1 LTGKKRSL
9 TFFHILPQLRKQILP
24 YSLIFI
30 QNLGIE
36 RIKQTM
42 NIVVPSEIHPAEN
55 RVALLP
61 EHAARLVEKGAHI
74 SIESGIGQTLNI
86 SDDDYQ
92 KAGAAIEADRSHLY
106 QSADMVLQIR
116 KPAVED
122 VARLREESIYVSLM
136 DPFNERELIEA
147 FRQNGVTAI
156 SMEMI
161 PRITRAQKMD
171 VLSSQANLAGYA
183 AVIIAA
189 ERIDKI
195 FPMMMTP
202 AGTISPARVFVV
214 GVGVAGLQAIA
225 TAKRLGAR
233 VEAFDTRPVVEEQVK
248 SLGARFVK
256 IDLGETGQ
264 TKDGYAKALTEEQL
278 QKQREGMAKV
288 CAVSDVVIT
297 TAQLF
302 GRKAPLIITADMVA
316 GMARGSVMVDLAV
329 ESGGNIAG
337 SRPDQEVDVNG
348 VRIIG
353 MANLPGKVA
362 VNASQMFSANM
373 HALVDEFWNVE
384 EKRFVLDFEDEI
396 LQGCVITYQGKVVN
410 QMIADHYAQV
420 NQSG

>member
-1 LTGKKRSL
+1 
-9 TFFHILPQLRKQILP
+9 
-24 YSLIFI
+24 
-30 QNLGIE
+30 
-36 RIKQTM
+36 M

-55 RVALLP
+55 RVAMLP
-61 EHAARLVEKGAHI
+61 EHIARLVEKGAQI
-74 SIESGIGQTLNI
+74 SVESGIGETLNI
-86 SDDDYQ
+86 SDEDYH
-92 KAGAAIEADRSHLY
+92 KAGASMVADRSQMY

-116 KPAVED
+116 KPVIED
-122 VARLREESIYVSLM
+122 VALLKEDSIYVSLM
-136 DPFNERELIEA
+136 DPFNERELIDA
-147 FRQNGVTAI
+147 FRQKGVTAI

-171 VLSSQANLAGYA
+171 VLSSQSNLAGYT

-233 VEAFDTRPVVEEQVK
+233 VDAFDTRPVVEEQVK

-264 TKDGYAKALTEEQL
+264 TEDGYAKALTEEQL
-278 QKQREGMAKV
+278 QRQREGMAKV
-288 CAVSDVVIT
+288 CAASDVVIT

-302 GRKAPLIITADMVA
+302 GRKAPLIITSEMVA
-316 GMARGSVMVDLAV
+316 GMARGSVLVDLAV

-337 SRPDQEVDVNG
+337 SLPDQEVDING

-353 MANLPGKVA
+353 LANLPGKVA
-362 VNASQMFSANM
+362 VNASQMFSSNM
-373 HALVDEFWNVE
+373 HALVDEFWNAE
-384 EKRFVLDFEDEI
+384 EKQFVLDFEDEI
-396 LQGCVITYQGKVVN
+396 IQGCVITHKGKVVN

-420 NQSG
+420 SQSG

>member
-1 LTGKKRSL
+1 M
-9 TFFHILPQLRKQILP
+9 H
-24 YSLIFI
+24 
-30 QNLGIE
+30 
-36 RIKQTM
+36 
-42 NIVVPSEIHPAEN
+42 IVVPGETHPAEN

-61 EHAARLVEKGAHI
+61 EHVIRLVEKGAQI
-74 SIESGIGQTLNI
+74 SVESGIGQTLNI
-86 SDDDYQ
+86 SDEDYQ
-92 KAGAAIEADRSHLY
+92 KAGASIDADRSRLY
-106 QSADMVLQIR
+106 QGADMVLQIR
-116 KPAVED
+116 KPAMED
-122 VARLREESIYVSLM
+122 VALLKEESIYVSLM

-147 FRQNGVTAI
+147 FRQKGVTAI

-288 CAVSDVVIT
+288 CAASDVVIT

-316 GMARGSVMVDLAV
+316 GMARGSVLVDLAV

-337 SRPDQEVDVNG
+337 SKPDQEVDVNG
-348 VRIIG
+348 VRIVG
-353 MANLPGKVA
+353 LANLPGKVA
-362 VNASQMFSANM
+362 VNASQMFSSNM
-373 HALVDEFWNVE
+373 HALVDEFWDAE

-396 LQGCVITYQGKVVN
+396 LQGCVITHKGEIVNEMIREHYQEK
-410 QMIADHYAQV
+410 
-420 NQSG
+420 S

>member
-1 LTGKKRSL
+1 
-9 TFFHILPQLRKQILP
+9 
-24 YSLIFI
+24 
-30 QNLGIE
+30 
-36 RIKQTM
+36 M
-42 NIVVPSEIHPAEN
+42 NIVVPSETHPAEN

-61 EHAARLVEKGAHI
+61 AHVAQLVDKGAQI
-74 SIESGIGQTLNI
+74 SVESGIGRTLNI
-86 SDDDYQ
+86 SDQDYQ
-92 KAGAAIEADRSHLY
+92 KAGASIDADRSQLY
-106 QSADMVLQIR
+106 RNADMVLQIR

-122 VARLREESIYVSLM
+122 VALLKEESIYVSLM

-147 FRQNGVTAI
+147 FRQKGVTAI

-288 CAVSDVVIT
+288 CAASDVVIT

-316 GMARGSVMVDLAV
+316 GMARGSVLVDLAV

-337 SRPDQEVDVNG
+337 SKPDQEVDVNG

-353 MANLPGKVA
+353 LANLPGKVA

-373 HALVDEFWNVE
+373 HALVDEFWDAE

-396 LQGCVITYQGKVVN
+396 IQGCVITHKDQVVN
-410 QMIADHYAQV
+410 QMIADHYAQASK
-420 NQSG
+420 SG

>member
-1 LTGKKRSL
+1 
-9 TFFHILPQLRKQILP
+9 
-24 YSLIFI
+24 
-30 QNLGIE
+30 
-36 RIKQTM
+36 M
-42 NIVVPSEIHPAEN
+42 NIVVPSETYPAEN

-61 EHAARLVEKGAHI
+61 EHVARLVEKRAHI
-74 SIESGIGQTLNI
+74 SVESGIGKTLNL
-86 SDDDYQ
+86 SDEDYQ
-92 KAGAAIEADRSHLY
+92 KAGASIEADRSRLY
-106 QSADMVLQIR
+106 RNADMVLQIR
-116 KPAVED
+116 KPALED
-122 VARLREESIYVSLM
+122 VALLKDECIYVSLM

-147 FRQNGVTAI
+147 FRQKGVTAI

-161 PRITRAQKMD
+161 PRISRAQKMD

-189 ERIDKI
+189 ERIAKI

-256 IDLGETGQ
+256 IDLGKTGQ

-288 CAVSDVVIT
+288 CAASDVVIT

-302 GRKAPLIITADMVA
+302 GKKAPLIITADMVA
-316 GMARGSVMVDLAV
+316 GMARGSVLVDLAV

-337 SRPDQEVDVNG
+337 SQPDQEVDVNG

-353 MANLPGKVA
+353 LANLPGKVA
-362 VNASQMFSANM
+362 VNASQMFSSNL
-373 HALVDEFWNVE
+373 HALVDEFWDP
-384 EKRFVLDFEDEI
+384 EKKHFVLDFEDEI
-396 LQGCVITYQGKVVN
+396 IQGCVITHKGQVVN
-410 QMIADHYAQV
+410 QMIADHYAQADKMA
-420 NQSG
+420 